1 MNEVEKKFW
10 ARFVPE
16 SLHSE
21 DVCTGEVCVVH
32 NPLDHHMREWPMVWR
47 EDRIPPIV
55 ERVCGHGVGHYD
67 FSQWDFHKTLGVGGW
82 VSVHGCCGCCTRSTD
97 AVYSDHE

>member
-16 SLHSE
+16 SLHPE
-21 DVCTGEVCVVH
+21 EACHGQVCVVH

-47 EDRIPPIV
+47 EDRVPPIV
-55 ERVCGHGVGHYD
+55 ERICECGVGHYD
-67 FSQWDFHKTLGVGGW
+67 FSQWEFHKSLGLGGW
-82 VSVHGCCGCCTRSTD
+82 VTTHGCCGHCVPPEKRVFD
-97 AVYSDHE
+97 GG